1 MFTPRCHIRRR
12 VNRWAILMNDMRLVV
27 EPLIPA
33 LRRYAR
39 AQLRDRATADDL
51 VQDCLERVITRWYQ
65 RRPDGNARAWIFTIL
80 HNLTINRLRQTRQR
94 GPHAELEDVDEAQIA
109 KPATQ
114 EAELHFQ
121 QVLRAVHSL
130 PEEQRSVMLLVAVED
145 LSYADAARVLDIPV
159 GTVMSRLHRA
169 RERLAYLMDT
179 GATGVAQAVPLRRI
193 K

>member
-1 MFTPRCHIRRR
+1 
-12 VNRWAILMNDMRLVV
+12 MNDMRLVV

-39 AQLRDRATADDL
+39 AQVRDAAMADDL
-51 VQDCLERVITRWYQ
+51 VQDCLERVVTRWYQ
-65 RRPDGNARAWIFTIL
+65 RKAGGDARAWIFTIL
-80 HNLTINRLRQTRQR
+80 HNLTLNRLRQTRRR
-94 GPHAELEDVDEAQIA
+94 GPHAELEDIGEARIA

-114 EAELHFQ
+114 EEGLHLQ
-121 QVLRAVHSL
+121 QVLRALHAL

-169 RERLAYLMDT
+169 RERLACLMDAGT
-179 GATGVAQAVPLRRI
+179 NGVAQAVPLRRI

>member
-1 MFTPRCHIRRR
+1 MDGTRI
-12 VNRWAILMNDMRLVV
+12 MNDMRLVV

-39 AQLRDRATADDL
+39 AQVRDGAMADDL

-65 RRPDGNARAWIFTIL
+65 RKAGGDARAWIFAIL
-80 HNLTINRLRQTRQR
+80 HNLTLNRLRQTRRR

-109 KPATQ
+109 RPATQ
-114 EAELHFQ
+114 EEGLHFQ
-121 QVLRAVHSL
+121 QVLRALHAL

-169 RERLAYLMDT
+169 RERLACLMDAGT
-179 GATGVAQAVPLRRI
+179 NGVAQAVLLRRI

>member
-1 MFTPRCHIRRR
+1 MDGTRI
-12 VNRWAILMNDMRLVV
+12 MNDMRLVV

-39 AQLRDRATADDL
+39 AQVRDSAMADDL

-65 RRPDGNARAWIFTIL
+65 RKAGGDARAWIFTIL
-80 HNLTINRLRQTRQR
+80 HNLTLNRLRQTRRR

-109 KPATQ
+109 RPATQ
-114 EAELHFQ
+114 EEGLHFQ
-121 QVLRAVHSL
+121 QVLRALHSL

-169 RERLAYLMDT
+169 RERLACLMDT
-179 GATGVAQAVPLRRI
+179 GTTRVAQAVPLRRI